1 MNKTVI
7 KIITI
12 ILLLAMVGSSIAAII
27 MQFLYHIFLCKGKI

>member
-1 MNKTVI
+1 MMNKTVI

-27 MQFLYHIFLCKGKI
+27 MQFMQ

>member
-12 ILLLAMVGSSIAAII
+12 VLLLAMIGSSIAAII
-27 MQFLYHIFLCKGKI
+27 MQFMQ

>member
-1 MNKTVI
+1 MNKIVI

-27 MQFLYHIFLCKGKI
+27 MQFMQ

>member
-1 MNKTVI
+1 MFEVYNMNKTVI

-27 MQFLYHIFLCKGKI
+27 MQFMQ